1 MQCRQTANLM
11 PPTSGR
17 AGVLSTDSHSPPV
30 TKTTVGPDLLHP
42 LNIITQLGIKVL
54 REHLRILSS
63 PEILLPVE
71 EPHGDF
77 ELTGVLDNGNKF
89 FDLVGGQF
97 TRTFVDVNFCLFADE
112 VSETAS
118 KTFDFCE
125 AEDDI
130 SLALNVGV
138 EDTQDVL
145 ELVPLHHRHTPEC

>member
-1 MQCRQTANLM
+1 MTTIDKAMQQTCNLM
-11 PPTSGR
+11 PPTSSR

-30 TKTTVGPDLLHP
+30 TKTTVGPNLLHP

-54 REHLRILSS
+54 REHLGILSS

-77 ELTGVLDNGNKF
+77 ELTGVLDDGNEL
-89 FDLVGGQF
+89 FDLIGGQF
-97 TRTFVDVNFCLFADE
+97 TSTFVDINFCLFADE
-112 VSETAS
+112 VSETTS

-125 AEDDI
+125 AEDNI
-130 SLALNVGV
+130 SLALNVSV

-145 ELVPLHHRHTPEC
+145 ELGTLHH

>member
-1 MQCRQTANLM
+1 
-11 PPTSGR
+11 
-17 AGVLSTDSHSPPV
+17 
-30 TKTTVGPDLLHP
+30 VGPDLLHP

-54 REHLRILSS
+54 REHLGILSS

-145 ELVPLHHRHTPEC
+145 KLGTLHH